1 MNSQEKSVSV
11 LQMFHSDE
19 GGDTGRPRFDVRTE
33 EGGRKPRRKADE
45 ERRLFRAFIG
55 GDAGTDSKGSLKNVL
70 ISSAFYSLTSGIG
83 SFMVKDQACTP
94 P

>member
-1 MNSQEKSVSV
+1 MSV

-19 GGDTGRPRFDVRTE
+19 RGDTGRPRFDVRNE

-45 ERRLFRAFIG
+45 ERRLFRACIG
-55 GDAGTDSKGSLKNVL
+55 GEASTDSKGSLKNVL
-70 ISSAFYSLTSGIG
+70 TSSAFYSLTSGMG
-83 SFMVKDQACTP
+83 SFMVKNEACTP